1 MSLIIQYISTN
12 IPYTFY
18 KSPMVLVYPQAIF
31 YTNQAV
37 VEELVLGEILIVLS
51 CHVLMEL

>member
-1 MSLIIQYISTN
+1 
-12 IPYTFY
+12 
-18 KSPMVLVYPQAIF
+18 MVLVYPQAIF